1 MSIIRVFLG
10 VLLAAL
16 CLVTLRVTGV
26 AQTASPQSAQP
37 TFRSTLDLLTLD
49 TSVRD
54 KSGQPV
60 PDLQP
65 SDFTVTIDGR
75 PRQVVSAVFFKAD
88 AAGRI
93 SGGAAPTPQ
102 YVANDRAQPGRVVVF
117 ALDSE
122 TIRGGQERA
131 LFETASRMLDALSP
145 ADAVGLVEFPGPTI
159 DVTRNHSV
167 VADALKRFRG
177 RALNESEALT
187 PGSNPLPSMP
197 GAMPMG
203 DVRGRAHAQRVLLN
217 LAQLLRGMTAVRAPR
232 SIVLISGGLRFDREL
247 TTQFKELQRAA
258 AESRVMLYTVLLED
272 VGYEVTRGENRPDLG
287 RPPGLVE
294 AEPAKG
300 DGLATISSMT
310 GGMFFNAAGRAGAI
324 FDRIQS
330 EVSSF
335 YQLAIESSPADA
347 DGKEHDVKVRVNRSG
362 VDVRAPSH
370 VAVARPPGVAPVRD
384 RLAEALQQPTDLP
397 DVPLAVT
404 AYSTHAASGAI
415 NLVVSAEIG
424 APSGAAPAEWGIA
437 IARPGS
443 DALVRRSRVAAGTKS
458 PHRITTTMEVP
469 PGEYRL
475 RAAAL
480 DADGRVGVL
489 EIAVSARHL
498 TAAGTR
504 VSDLIVGAVTD
515 GRLEPRRRIAQSE
528 ELTALLEVTAA
539 SDAGLAGTLQLIPGG
554 TARATFRAPFSV
566 RPPSSPG
573 APAILEARAALD
585 PVPPGRYTASAVL
598 EIAGLPLTRISRII
612 EVTASAPA
620 APREDVAGAPPAD
633 RGGAPAAAPDVAV
646 VASGRGP
653 DDIMRRV
660 GAYVERYGGQ
670 ASLLIAVEHYSQSV
684 TGAPVVIGSG
694 RGAAFSNTAGSA
706 RRLVS
711 EFALVPTVGAS
722 GGWLGFRDVIEV
734 NGTPVPDRGDRL
746 QALFQSG
753 APDLEQARRI
763 ADEGARYNIGPVS
776 RNFNVPTTPLFF
788 FHPDNL
794 RRFTFRRAGGER
806 IDGVDTVEIAFLE
819 QPAPTLIT
827 TAGGK
832 DVPSAGTLWVN
843 PVDGAVVRTRLELR
857 GFDNAG
863 SRAVIDVTYRRD
875 PALAMWVPARMT
887 ERYSGGSQGTATTSA
902 TYQDFKR
909 FQTSVRIK

>member
-1 MSIIRVFLG
+1 VSIVRVSLG
-10 VLLAAL
+10 VLVAAL
-16 CLVTLRVTGV
+16 CLFTLRVTGL
-26 AQTASPQSAQP
+26 AQTSAPQSAQP

-60 PDLQP
+60 TDLQA
-65 SDFTVTIDGR
+65 SDFTVTVDGR
-75 PRQVVSAVFFKAD
+75 PRKVVSAVFFKAD
-88 AAGRI
+88 VAAGNRLT
-93 SGGAAPTPQ
+93 GGAAPTPQ
-102 YVANDRAQPGRVVVF
+102 YVSNNRAQPGRVVVF
-117 ALDSE
+117 AVDSE
-122 TIRGGQERA
+122 TIRGGQERP
-131 LFETASRMLDALSP
+131 LFETVSKMLEALSP
-145 ADAVGLVEFPGPTI
+145 ADAVGLVEWPGRAI
-159 DVTRNHSV
+159 EVTRDPAT
-167 VADALKRFRG
+167 VAEVLNRFRG
-177 RALNESEALT
+177 RAANEAEALK
-187 PGSNPLPSMP
+187 PGSNPLPPVP
-197 GAMPMG
+197 GVSPMPMPM
-203 DVRGRAHAQRVLLN
+203 REIEERAHAQKVLLD
-217 LAQLLRGMTAVRAPR
+217 LAKLLRGMTAIRAPR
-232 SIVLISGGLRFDREL
+232 SIILISGGLRLDREL
-247 TTQFKELQRAA
+247 TAQYKELQRAA
-258 AESRVMLYTVLLED
+258 AESRVVLYSVLLEE
-272 VGYEVTRGENRPDLG
+272 VGYNDVQRRESPLDIR

-294 AEPAKG
+294 MENGKG
-300 DGLATISSMT
+300 EGLATIGSMT
-310 GGMFFNAAGRAGAI
+310 GGMFFNAAGRASGI

-347 DGKEHDVKVRVNRSG
+347 DGKEHDVKVRVSRSG
-362 VDVRAPSH
+362 VDVRAPAH
-370 VAVARPPGVAPVRD
+370 VAVAKPSSNPAPRDPLLVA
-384 RLAEALQQPTDLP
+384 LGQPTDVP

-424 APSGAAPAEWGIA
+424 APGGAAPAEWGIA
-437 IARPGS
+437 IARPGR
-443 DALVRRSRVAAGTKS
+443 DALVRRSRVAAGTKG
-458 PHRITTTMEVP
+458 PHRITTTVEVP

-489 EIAVSARHL
+489 EIAVSARHA

-515 GRLEPRRRIAQSE
+515 GKLEPRRRIAQSE
-528 ELTALLEVTAA
+528 ELTALLEVTGAP
-539 SDAGLAGTLQLIPGG
+539 DVGLAGTLHLIPGG
-554 TARATFRAPFSV
+554 TARAIFRAPFSV
-566 RPPSSPG
+566 RPPSSAG

-620 APREDVAGAPPAD
+620 APRDDV
-633 RGGAPAAAPDVAV
+633 AAAPDVPAV
-646 VASGRGP
+646 APARAP
-653 DDIMRRV
+653 DEIMRRV
-660 GAYVERYGGQ
+660 GAYVEQYGGQ

-684 TGAPVVIGSG
+684 TGAPAVIGTG
-694 RGAAFSNTAGSA
+694 RGATFSNTPGAA

-711 EFALVPTVGAS
+711 EFALVPTAGAS

-788 FHPDNL
+788 FHSDNL

-806 IDGVDTVEIAFLE
+806 IDGVDTVEIAFIE
-819 QPAPTLIT
+819 QPAATLIT
-827 TAGGK
+827 TAAGK

-843 PVDGAVVRTRLELR
+843 PVDGAIVRTRLELR
-857 GFDNAG
+857 GFDDAG
-863 SRAVIDVTYRRD
+863 SRAVIDVTYRKD
-875 PALAMWVPARMT
+875 PALAMWVPSRMT
-887 ERYSGGSQGTATTSA
+887 ERYSGGSEGTATTSA

-909 FQTSVRIK
+909 FQTSVKIK